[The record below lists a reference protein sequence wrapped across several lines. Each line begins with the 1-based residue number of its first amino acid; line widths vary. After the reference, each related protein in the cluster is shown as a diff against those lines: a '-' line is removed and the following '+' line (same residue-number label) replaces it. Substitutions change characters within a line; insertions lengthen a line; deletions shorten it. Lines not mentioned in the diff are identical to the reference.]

1 MADGYVTA
9 TMAGLIAALLADP
22 GVTGIV
28 GDRVVDE
35 PGEGIGFPYI
45 RLGRLEPVADDTD
58 GTLGALVQ
66 AGLVVHSRPGQSGG
80 RVEAARICEA
90 IQAGLHR
97 SETLICDG
105 FSVVDVEVQTWAVD
119 RARDGKSYEGRVA
132 LTVRLSA

>member
-1 MADGYVTA
+1 MADGYLTA

-22 GVTGIV
+22 AVTDLV

-45 RLGRLEPVADDTD
+45 RPDRLELVNEDTD
-58 GTLGALVQ
+58 GTEGALVQ
-66 AGLVVHSRPGQSGG
+66 VGLAVHSRPGRSGG
-80 RVEAARICEA
+80 RVEAARICERINSA
-90 IQAGLHR
+90 LHR

-105 FSVVDVEVQTWAVD
+105 FTVVDVEVQTWAVD